1 MQPLFVLLF
10 FVLLSFVL
18 FLFVWSHAQH
28 GRVGP
33 AQAETQ
39 ERDRKSK
46 DEAWDEIAQKYQ
58 TDAGGVEV
66 TDRNTGKVTKAFF
79 GGDEVSSIAGRQ
91 IACNAS

>member
-1 MQPLFVLLF
+1 M
-10 FVLLSFVL
+10 
-18 FLFVWSHAQH
+18 
-28 GRVGP
+28 
-33 AQAETQ
+33 TQ
-39 ERDRKSK
+39 ERERKSK